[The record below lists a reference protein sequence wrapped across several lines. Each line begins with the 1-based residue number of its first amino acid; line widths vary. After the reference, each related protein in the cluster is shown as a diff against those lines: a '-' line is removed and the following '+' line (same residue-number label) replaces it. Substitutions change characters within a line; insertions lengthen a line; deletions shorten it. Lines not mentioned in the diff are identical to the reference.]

1 MKHLVGKTLT
11 EKVAFMGD
19 EVEVKK
25 LTVGQILAMQ
35 AMINKSGKSNAS
47 DAQIKLL
54 RDIIKLSVIGSE
66 DLTDEEFESFP
77 MSELNILSEEIMRVS
92 GLGGS
97 EGN

>member
-54 RDIIKLSVIGSE
+54 RDIIKLSVVGSE

>member
-11 EKVAFMGD
+11 EKVPFMGD

-35 AMINKSGKSNAS
+35 AMIVKSNKTEGAES
-47 DAQIKLL
+47 QIKLL
-54 RDIIKLSVIGSE
+54 RDIIKLSVVGSE
-66 DLTDEEFESFP
+66 ELTDKEFETFP
-77 MSELNILSEEIMRVS
+77 MSELNLLSEEIMRVS
-92 GLGGS
+92 GLGGT